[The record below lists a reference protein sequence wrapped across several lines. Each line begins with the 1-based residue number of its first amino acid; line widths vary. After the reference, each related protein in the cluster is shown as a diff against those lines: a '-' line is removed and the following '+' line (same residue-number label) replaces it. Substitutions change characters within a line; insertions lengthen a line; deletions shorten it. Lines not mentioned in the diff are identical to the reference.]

1 MKKLLPFLTTAII
14 MLATLSLMSKCAEA
28 GVGEL
33 TWTAPTKNCD
43 GTNLTNLTGYD
54 LTYGQKR
61 VALPL
66 TPLSYTVTGLT
77 PGVWWFSL
85 AAKSPTERSE
95 FVTVEKTILPADFV
109 TKSTTVYTFFRSGG
123 NITVVGTPHRVPL
136 GTVCDATQ
144 SVNGKYKI
152 ALEAV
157 TWSGTKLTAALA
169 DCG

>member
-1 MKKLLPFLTTAII
+1 MKKALL
-14 MLATLSLMSKCAEA
+14 LALMALPAWA
-28 GVGEL
+28 GEGSL
-33 TWTAPTKNCD
+33 TWTAPTQNCN
-43 GTNLTNLTGYD
+43 GTPLTNLAKYD

-61 VALPL
+61 IDLPL

-77 PGVWWFSL
+77 PGTWWFSL
-85 AAKSPTERSE
+85 AAVNSDGDRSE
-95 FVTVEKTILPADFV
+95 FVTVEKVVAPADFV

-144 SVNGKYKI
+144 SVNGKYRVP
-152 ALEAV
+152 LEAV
-157 TWSGTKLTAALA
+157 TWSGAKLTAALA